1 MCFNIILSF
10 FFLPYFILFIT
21 FLLRVPTHIYR
32 LERYDFICFGGK
44 SFSFSCFGG
53 LRKKTKMKVLISLL
67 FDVPILHFAKSKFM
81 LFVNKSC
88 IAYFFK
94 ISTYRI
100 ITFRSIL
107 QSTLQTMKNV
117 LPSETL
123 NESYMDNSCLY
134 ILHVNRYR
142 YSKYQHM
149 NKVCMFKLLNSSC
162 CYSNCKIEKR
172 LNTKFE
178 YLRFP

>member
-94 ISTYRI
+94 ISTYYI

-107 QSTLQTMKNV
+107 QNKLQTIKNV
-117 LPSETL
+117 LPYKTL
-123 NESYMDNSCLY
+123 DENY
-134 ILHVNRYR
+134 IENCT
-142 YSKYQHM
+142 SKYQHM
-149 NKVCMFKLLNSSC
+149 NKICMLKLLTSSC
-162 CYSNCKIEKR
+162 CYSNCKMEKR

>member
-67 FDVPILHFAKSKFM
+67 FDVPILHLAKSKFM

-94 ISTYRI
+94 ISTYYI

-107 QSTLQTMKNV
+107 QSTFQTMKNV
-117 LPSETL
+117 LPSKTVIRIVL
-123 NESYMDNSCLY
+123 
-134 ILHVNRYR
+134 INRYR
-142 YSKYQHM
+142 TSKYQHI
-149 NKVCMFKLLNSSC
+149 NEICMFKLLNISC
-162 CYSNCKIEKR
+162 CYNNCKIEKR

>member
-1 MCFNIILSF
+1 MWDNEHVLIGCSIEYYYYFYFAMCFNIILSF

-67 FDVPILHFAKSKFM
+67 FDVPILHLAKSKFM

-134 ILHVNRYR
+134 ILHVL
-142 YSKYQHM
+142 
-149 NKVCMFKLLNSSC
+149 FF
-162 CYSNCKIEKR
+162 ER
-172 LNTKFE
+172 LISTYE
-178 YLRFP
+178 

>member
-1 MCFNIILSF
+1 MWDNEHVLIGCSIEYYYYFYFAMCFNIILSF

-88 IAYFFK
+88 IAYFFE
-94 ISTYRI
+94 ISTHYM

-107 QSTLQTMKNV
+107 QNTLQTMKNV

-123 NESYMDNSCLY
+123 NESYMDNSCN
-134 ILHVNRYR
+134 INIWI
-142 YSKYQHM
+142 KF
-149 NKVCMFKLLNSSC
+149 VCSSC
-162 CYSNCKIEKR
+162 
-172 LNTKFE
+172 
-178 YLRFP
+178 